1 VSVQLTGGY
10 DQLMGSWF
18 STLAHKARKAHLPQY
33 YMMKAARGAFRH
45 GRASRVRGDDLGSW
59 LSTQLKKI
67 TIPGVIKAALPAA
80 APSPVPV
87 LPSRSAFPAWLPWAA
102 GGVVAAG
109 VGVLL
114 LRKRRQ

>member
-1 VSVQLTGGY
+1 MSVQLTGGY
-10 DQLMGSWF
+10 DQLMGSW
-18 STLAHKARKAHLPQY
+18 
-33 YMMKAARGAFRH
+33 
-45 GRASRVRGDDLGSW
+45 
-59 LSTQLKKI
+59 LSTQVKKI